1 MMNWSEYTVFVVLLV
16 VVVVVEVVT
25 VVVVLVVVL
34 VEVVVVVVV
43 LVEDFSTPGNIN
55 PWVQLGTI
63 GHWRG
68 DWGLAGPATAKAL
81 LYLLNSNLSLNY

>member
-1 MMNWSEYTVFVVLLV
+1 MDAPLYYSQ
-16 VVVVVEVVT
+16 
-25 VVVVLVVVL
+25 VVLVVVL

-43 LVEDFSTPGNIN
+43 LVEDFSTPGNVN

-81 LYLLNSNLSLNY
+81 LYLLNSNLSQDPYQCKSH